1 MGLQRSFKGRV
12 PVDCSLVSPIV
23 NDNHVFNNLSF
34 YFKLKMKLFQR

>member
-12 PVDCSLVSPIV
+12 PIDSSLVSPIV
-23 NDNHVFNNLSF
+23 NHVFNNLSF